1 MQFAEFNAKW
11 DEYLGGYD
19 KMARSYIQKMTEK
32 HEQALRDYQ
41 QELNEELKNK
51 PPKFSRELL
60 EWRKREHML
69 AKQKKYGEAMKIKKI
84 AD

>member
-1 MQFAEFNAKW
+1 
-11 DEYLGGYD
+11 
-19 KMARSYIQKMTEK
+19 MTVK

-41 QELNEELKNK
+41 QELNEELKKK

-84 AD
+84 ADQLEQRERGKMDEGRLGYFRQKEAKFR